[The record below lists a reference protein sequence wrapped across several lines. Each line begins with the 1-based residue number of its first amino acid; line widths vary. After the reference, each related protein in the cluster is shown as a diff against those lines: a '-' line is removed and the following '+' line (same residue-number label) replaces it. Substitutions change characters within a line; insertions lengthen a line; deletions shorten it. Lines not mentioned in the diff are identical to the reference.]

1 MGDDVAIA
9 SDDCFLKTPMKYEQD
24 KIRIIRTGSKPRFPK
39 IYVAGEKRGDE
50 STWYNFLHADILYIY
65 IIEMFKSKE
74 SQFGSIFVP
83 GEKAIIFIGG
93 VAVNGESLT

>member
-1 MGDDVAIA
+1 MSRHD
-9 SDDCFLKTPMKYEQD
+9 
-24 KIRIIRTGSKPRFPK
+24 IIFYMPIS
-39 IYVAGEKRGDE
+39 
-50 STWYNFLHADILYIY
+50 YIY